1 MDTKYVIEG
10 QTLTAIA
17 DSIRE
22 MEGHTDPV
30 PVDEFAKR
38 ITGVEPIVVEYMRIT
53 DFLDYPEILDP
64 SDYTQEEI
72 ARCTELYRFYLEME
86 DITNG

>member
-1 MDTKYVIEG
+1 MNTKYVIEE

-38 ITGVEPIVVEYMRIT
+38 ITGVEPIVVEYMQIT
-53 DFLDYPEILDP
+53 DFLDYPTPIN
-64 SDYTQEEI
+64 SSNYTQEEI

-86 DITNG
+86 DVT